1 MYNRDSQIHEGLNME
16 VVFLQDVPGT
26 ADAGQIKNVADG
38 YARNYLIPKKYL
50 TTKVL
55 NILVRQ
61 CFIPHFSLG

>member
-38 YARNYLIPKKYL
+38 YARNYLIPKKYAESVSYTHL
-50 TTKVL
+50 TLPTIYSV
-55 NILVRQ
+55 
-61 CFIPHFSLG
+61 